1 MTVFKTFSTAIQ
13 LFLLSDQ
20 SLGNMENVLG
30 DGTRNLQLSL
40 DCHRSLVLGLLTA
53 RNLGLSLAS
62 DSAFKISGMKTE
74 IQKLISS
81 YCFKALRLQGT
92 VEDLPVGL
100 FVLTSESALRHQVDI
115 SMRRENMPQ
124 YSPMPVLSTYS
135 CGPDP
140 VTFCFLERQL
150 GRQYSADR
158 DRAC

>member
-62 DSAFKISGMKTE
+62 DSALKISGMETE
-74 IQKLISS
+74 IQGLISS
-81 YCFKALRLQGT
+81 YCFKAIKLQGS

-100 FVLTSESALRHQVDI
+100 FVLTSESALRHLDASRKHASI
-115 SMRRENMPQ
+115 FS
-124 YSPMPVLSTYS
+124 
-135 CGPDP
+135 DA
-140 VTFCFLERQL
+140 CFKHIVVRP
-150 GRQYSADR
+150 
-158 DRAC
+158 